1 VDAAQGAS
9 MDDLINEVVQRIG
22 ITTLQAEERVT
33 ISVA

>member
-1 VDAAQGAS
+1 VDAAQEAS

-22 ITTLQAEERVT
+22 IATLQTEERVT